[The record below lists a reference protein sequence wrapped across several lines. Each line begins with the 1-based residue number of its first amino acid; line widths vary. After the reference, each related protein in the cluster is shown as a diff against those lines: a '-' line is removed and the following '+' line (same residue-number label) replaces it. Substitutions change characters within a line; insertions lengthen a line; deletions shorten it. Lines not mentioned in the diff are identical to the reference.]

1 MSDHSSRRRVALIG
15 ARGHTGK
22 ELLTLLA
29 DHPGFELVAASSR
42 EFAANNTR
50 IEEQV
55 PAWKDASQAFC
66 ELSPE
71 ELADLGLDLCILA
84 LPNSVSPKFVEALDA
99 RSPETKILDLSS
111 DWRFD
116 ESWQYGW
123 PERFRE
129 EIAKATHIANPGCY
143 ATGMQA
149 TIWPLRDL
157 LAAPTYCFGVSGYS
171 GAGTKPSPK
180 NDPEV
185 LRDNLLPY
193 GLTDHTH
200 EREVSAQMEHG
211 IRFTPHVA
219 PFFRGISLTISM
231 QLGKARDLEAIIAR
245 YEDAYR
251 DEPLIKV
258 ITDEAPLVRD
268 NMHRHHVAVGGF
280 QLDSSKTRLVAV
292 ATLDNLLKGAATQAM
307 QNMNLMSGFDEYTS
321 IPLDD

>member
-1 MSDHSSRRRVALIG
+1 MSDHRSRRRVALIG
-15 ARGHTGK
+15 ARGYTGK

-29 DHPGFELVAASSR
+29 AHPGFELVAASSR

-50 IEEQV
+50 IQEQV
-55 PAWKDASQAFC
+55 PAWEDASQTFC

-71 ELADLGLDLCILA
+71 ELAGLDLDLCILA
-84 LPNSVSPKFVEALDA
+84 LPNGVSPKFVEALDGN
-99 RSPETKILDLSS
+99 TKILDLSS

-116 ESWQYGW
+116 DRWQYGW
-123 PERFRE
+123 PERFRAQ
-129 EIAKATHIANPGCY
+129 IAKATRIANPGCY

-149 TIWPLRDL
+149 TIWPVRDL
-157 LAAPTYCFGVSGYS
+157 LAAPAYCFGVSGYS

-200 EREVSAQMEHG
+200 EREVSAQMDHA
-211 IRFTPHVA
+211 ICFTPHVA

-231 QLGKARDLEAIIAR
+231 QFGAPQDLDAIIAR
-245 YEDAYR
+245 YEEAYS
-251 DEPLIKV
+251 DEPLVEVSPK
-258 ITDEAPLVRD
+258 EAPLVRD

-280 QLDSSKTRLVAV
+280 QLDKSRTRLVAV

-307 QNMNLMSGFDEYTS
+307 QNMNLMSGFDEFTS
-321 IPLDD
+321 IPLGE